1 MPRDGLNLAG
11 GMLASLLINIQ
22 ETFVQ
27 LSNFRPW
34 LAVAALAGRLAALLP
49 GGAQA
54 GAYPDR
60 PIRLVV
66 PFTAGGQF
74 DYIARLVAE
83 PLGRELGQNI
93 IVENVGGGGGSIGG
107 AKVANAPPDGYTLLE
122 YGGNFAIAKHL
133 SPKLT
138 FDPIADLVPVAGIS
152 LSPHVILVNSS
163 LPIHSLADLAAYAKA
178 HPGQL
183 SYGSPGVG
191 SSMHLTFEAV
201 KQHFGIDALHVPY
214 RGGSNMINDLAGG
227 QVGVG
232 IIAVAPAMPFIEGG
246 KVRPIAVTSRERAGS
261 LPDVPTVAEAGYDD
275 FESGSWG
282 GIAVPKGTP
291 QAIVD
296 RLNQA
301 LVKAVAQPDVQR
313 ALESQSFKPIAGSQ
327 QQFRELIAAE
337 ADRYGPLIERLGLR
351 NQ

>member
-1 MPRDGLNLAG
+1 MQIR
-11 GMLASLLINIQ
+11 
-22 ETFVQ
+22 VH
-27 LSNFRPW
+27 RP
-34 LAVAALAGRLAALLP
+34 GQTLAALVLGLAALIP
-49 GGAQA
+49 ATVRA
-54 GAYPDR
+54 GTYPDR

-74 DYIARLVAE
+74 DYIARLVAD

-107 AKVANAPPDGYTLLE
+107 AKVVNSPADGYTLLE

-133 SPKLT
+133 TPNLS
-138 FDPIADLVPVAGIS
+138 FDPIADLIPVSGIS

-163 LPIHSLADLAAYAKA
+163 LPIHNLAELTAYSKA
-178 HPGQL
+178 NPGKL

-201 KQHFGIDALHVPY
+201 KQHFGIDAVHVPY

-232 IIAVAPAMPFIEGG
+232 IIAVAPAMSFIESGR
-246 KVRPIAVTSRERAGS
+246 VRAIAVTGRDRAGS
-261 LPDVPTVAEAGYDD
+261 LPDVPTVAEAGYKD

-291 QAIVD
+291 ADIVE

-301 LVKAVAQPDVQR
+301 MIKVVNQPDVKK
-313 ALESQSFKPIAGSQ
+313 ALQSQSFTPIAGTQ
-327 QQFRELIAAE
+327 AEFQALIQAE
-337 ADRYGPLIERLGLR
+337 SDRYGPLIKQLGLR
-351 NQ
+351 NE

>member
-1 MPRDGLNLAG
+1 VHLRD
-11 GMLASLLINIQ
+11 
-22 ETFVQ
+22 
-27 LSNFRPW
+27 FRSW
-34 LAVAALAGRLAALLP
+34 LATATLTLGVAALAPAPAR
-49 GGAQA
+49 A
-54 GAYPDR
+54 GDYPDR

-66 PFTAGGQF
+66 PFSAGGQF
-74 DYIARLVAE
+74 DYIARLVAD

-107 AKVANAPPDGYTLLE
+107 AKVANAAADGYTLLE
-122 YGGNFAIAKHL
+122 YGGNYPIAKHL
-133 SPKLT
+133 TPNLS
-138 FDPIADLVPVAGIS
+138 FDPIADFVPVSGIS

-163 LPIHSLADLAAYAKA
+163 LPIHNLAELVAYSKA
-178 HPGQL
+178 HPGKL

-232 IIAVAPAMPFIEGG
+232 IIAVAPAMAFIEGG
-246 KVRPIAVTSRERAGS
+246 KVRAIAVTSGERATS
-261 LPDVPTVAEAGYDD
+261 LPQVPTVAEAGYPG

-291 QAIVD
+291 PEIVE

-301 LVKAVAQPDVQR
+301 IVKVVGQPDVR
-313 ALESQSFKPIAGSQ
+313 KALESQSFKPIAGSQ
-327 QQFRELIAAE
+327 AQFQKLIDDE
-337 ADRYGPLIERLGLR
+337 SNRYGPLIQKLGLR
-351 NQ
+351 NG

>member
-1 MPRDGLNLAG
+1 VHIRD
-11 GMLASLLINIQ
+11 
-22 ETFVQ
+22 
-27 LSNFRPW
+27 FRPW
-34 LAVAALAGRLAALLP
+34 LALAAIISALAALAPATAR
-49 GGAQA
+49 A
-54 GAYPDR
+54 GNYPER

-74 DYIARLVAE
+74 DYIARLVAD

-107 AKVANAPPDGYTLLE
+107 AKVANAPADGYTLLE

-133 SPKLT
+133 TPNLT
-138 FDPIADLVPVAGIS
+138 FDPIADLVPVGGIS

-163 LPIHSLADLAAYAKA
+163 LPIHNLAELVAYSKA
-178 HPGQL
+178 NPGKL

-201 KQHFGIDALHVPY
+201 KQHFGIDAVHVPY

-232 IIAVAPAMPFIEGG
+232 IIAVAPALPFIESGR
-246 KVRPIAVTSRERAGS
+246 VRPIAVTSGERAGS
-261 LPDVPTVAEAGYDD
+261 LPNVPTVAEAGYAG

-291 QAIVD
+291 QDIID
-296 RLNQA
+296 RLNRA
-301 LVKAVAQPDVQR
+301 LVKAVNQPEVKKS
-313 ALESQSFKPIAGSQ
+313 LESQSFRPIAGTPA
-327 QQFRELIAAE
+327 QFRTLIDE
-337 ADRYGPLIERLGLR
+337 ESRRYGPLIQQLGLR
-351 NQ
+351 NE